1 MNTSDRTYKINE
13 LQDLIAALSGQNTTI
28 ADYLVLCERLWQD
41 PRHRP
46 WLIVAMVRKAAAIT
60 NDPDKACIGFLANKI
75 SDTLIDVD
83 VDRRRIHNHLIQFLP
98 EIIQLMSKDV
108 WAEPWALWRSLL
120 NDVSEEFGLAVSH
133 VASEEQV
140 AVDPTIRK
148 LALFFADAI
157 DSEWNDALEKRLKS
171 WQGHPEYDWLIGL
184 RRAAKLDMLL
194 GKVCHD
200 ISVPDPLHDLNL
212 LQKLRQM
219 KPYDRRRV
227 LVLYDATKDKHS
239 YSDPTIN
246 EVSLVVQWRFEILF
260 GESADLQLLFHQGE
274 IGRLLLIRG
283 SNGSLTMAKITGV
296 FDSLKENQH
305 ILLVPARAAAVS
317 LPEYVILTNTLQG
330 YLEPTS
336 EGVELHFK
344 WSVPEVSNHD

>member
-1 MNTSDRTYKINE
+1 
-13 LQDLIAALSGQNTTI
+13 
-28 ADYLVLCERLWQD
+28 
-41 PRHRP
+41 
-46 WLIVAMVRKAAAIT
+46 
-60 NDPDKACIGFLANKI
+60 
-75 SDTLIDVD
+75 
-83 VDRRRIHNHLIQFLP
+83 
-98 EIIQLMSKDV
+98 
-108 WAEPWALWRSLL
+108 
-120 NDVSEEFGLAVSH
+120 
-133 VASEEQV
+133 
-140 AVDPTIRK
+140 
-148 LALFFADAI
+148 
-157 DSEWNDALEKRLKS
+157 
-171 WQGHPEYDWLIGL
+171 
-184 RRAAKLDMLL
+184 
-194 GKVCHD
+194 
-200 ISVPDPLHDLNL
+200 
-212 LQKLRQM
+212 M

-336 EGVELHFK
+336 EGVVLHFK